1 MIKIKSINKKGGGG
15 AGGVS
20 NFWEKKFYNLQQKRP
35 GNSIISGAWPNQTYY
50 PGLTYWL
57 SFRIHK
63 LSANRRVGLV
73 WHCTRNYTIARPL
86 YSFDRKYLLWQE
98 MTYFDMN
105 IILKALLLKDMRTNC
120 WKYGKVHDYWSIFPV
135 TFQSFVGRIFQPS
148 R

>member
-1 MIKIKSINKKGGGG
+1 MDAVRRKLLSLLRVSQKLNLNNDYMLDNSVFVLSAVILKSCLRKKI
-15 AGGVS
+15 
-20 NFWEKKFYNLQQKRP
+20 QKRP

-98 MTYFDMN
+98 ITYFDMN

-120 WKYGKVHDYWSIFPV
+120 
-135 TFQSFVGRIFQPS
+135 
-148 R
+148 

>member
-1 MIKIKSINKKGGGG
+1 MKYKSIHTSSTRKVNYIKCPGDETCH
-15 AGGVS
+15 S
-20 NFWEKKFYNLQQKRP
+20 HIIIYNTQ
-35 GNSIISGAWPNQTYY
+35 WPNQTYS
-50 PGLTYWL
+50 PVLSYWL

-98 MTYFDMN
+98 ITYFDMN